1 MKHTLDDWKS
11 FGKLL
16 MWGFLISMFLW
27 MISSSI
33 YVGSGCN
40 KSNVETSERP

>member
-1 MKHTLDDWKS
+1 MKKTLDDWKS

-16 MWGFLISMFLW
+16 MWGFLISMFCW
-27 MISSSI
+27 MMGSSI

-40 KSNVETSERP
+40 KSNIEMSERP